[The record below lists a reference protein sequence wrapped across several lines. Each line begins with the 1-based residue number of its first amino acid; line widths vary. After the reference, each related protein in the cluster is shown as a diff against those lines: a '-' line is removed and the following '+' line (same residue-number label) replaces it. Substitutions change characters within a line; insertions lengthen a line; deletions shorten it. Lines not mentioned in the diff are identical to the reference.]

1 MNTDRRLLEDELIGH
16 GDELMPRPFG
26 AAPGGR
32 SGRRESFT
40 TLVPDSHPIECKTR
54 DGSRGLIRDGEA
66 RTDIDL
72 AQHVAVFA

>member
-32 SGRRESFT
+32 SGRGESFT
-40 TLVPDSHPIECKTR
+40 TLVPDSI
-54 DGSRGLIRDGEA
+54 LLNA
-66 RTDIDL
+66 RR
-72 AQHVAVFA
+72 AMAAGA